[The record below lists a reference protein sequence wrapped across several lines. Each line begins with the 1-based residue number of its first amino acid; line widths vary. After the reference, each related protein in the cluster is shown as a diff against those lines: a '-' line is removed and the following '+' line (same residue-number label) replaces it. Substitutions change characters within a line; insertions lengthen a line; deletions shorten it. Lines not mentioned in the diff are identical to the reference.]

1 MNIYLVRHGETDWN
15 KRLLFQGQTD
25 IPLNKKG
32 LSQAKRIG
40 REFCGKKIDAVIS
53 SDLMRAVQTAEQIKA
68 VSGYKG
74 KIQEEKLFRERH
86 YGQLEGK
93 KYESGLRD
101 EDFGVEN
108 DISFFK
114 RIKKGFMKAIKEN
127 KHGANIVIVCHG
139 GVVRGIL
146 ALVLELQNYKRLRM
160 YNASISEIHFNK
172 KRNAYFVT
180 LFNSISH
187 LSKQDRDE
195 IREHLKGV

>member
-15 KRLLFQGQTD
+15 RRLLFQGHTD

-40 REFCGKKIDAVIS
+40 KEFCGKKIDAIIS
-53 SDLMRAVQTAEQIKA
+53 SDLMRAVQTAEQIKS
-68 VSGYKG
+68 VLGFKG
-74 KIQEEKLFRERH
+74 RIQKDRLFRERN

-101 EDFGVEN
+101 EDYGVEI
-108 DISFFK
+108 DYSFFK
-114 RIKKGFMKAIKEN
+114 RIKKGFLKVIKEN
-127 KHGANIVIVCHG
+127 KAEANIIIVCHG

-146 ALVLELQNYKRLRM
+146 ALVLELKNYKRLRM
-160 YNASISEIHFNK
+160 YNASISEVHLNE

-187 LSKQDRDE
+187 LSKQDREE
-195 IREHLKGV
+195 IREHLKGI